1 MITLGDRGVE
11 VSQLQKHLSLLGYDL
26 IIDGHFGNRTLRSL
40 KAFQKKFGLIVD
52 GVAAQKT
59 ISTIRA
65 AQKRTSKE
73 EKNSKHAKN
82 YEDLYIDVNYNQ
94 SIEQF
99 IKQTTHKDKIF
110 IHHTV
115 SGPNAK
121 SVIKYWDKNIN
132 TTSVPFVISGRGV
145 EDGKIYEAFNPDY
158 WSYHLGIKGSKGRLD
173 RSSIGIQ
180 LCSWGNLE
188 KVGEKFL
195 NIYGGEVHPSEVY
208 TLETK
213 WNGNFYYHSY
223 SEKQLESLE
232 SLLNWIIKEYKIKVQ
247 DVNFS
252 EDWAVY
258 RDDLITSGT
267 PGVWTHAN
275 VRKDKDNVYP
285 DKRLFEI
292 LNRIKL
298 KVK

>member
-1 MITLGDRGVE
+1 MITLGNRGVE

-52 GVAAQKT
+52 GVAGQKT
-59 ISTIRA
+59 IATIKA

-73 EKNSKHAKN
+73 EKGNKYTKN
-82 YEDLYIDVNYNQ
+82 YEGLHIDVNNNQ

-110 IHHTV
+110 IHHTI

-121 SVIKYWDKNIN
+121 SIMKNWDKNTN
-132 TTSVPFVISGRGV
+132 RTSTSFVISGRGV

-180 LCSWGNLE
+180 LCSWGNLK
-188 KVGEKFL
+188 KVGGKFL
-195 NIYGGEVHPSEVY
+195 NIYGGEVPASEVY
-208 TLETK
+208 TLDTE
-213 WNGNFYYHSY
+213 WSGNYYYHSY
-223 SEKQLESLE
+223 SDKQIESLE
-232 SLLNWIIKEYKIKVQ
+232 SLLCWIIKEYKIKVQ
-247 DVNFS
+247 DLSFG
-252 EDWAVY
+252 EDWTMY
-258 RDDLITSGT
+258 RDDLITSGA
-267 PGVWTHAN
+267 PGIWTHIN
-275 VRKDKDNVYP
+275 VRKDKDGVYP
-285 DKRLFEI
+285 DKRLFDM

-298 KVK
+298 KSK